1 MRAPRVIRFPTSAV
15 LVEAQPR
22 TLRERI
28 RADLRH
34 MYEAVRALFRPRK
47 PKVGKAT
54 VFRINNPAQWKL
66 ERARR
71 KARGIL

>member
-1 MRAPRVIRFPTSAV
+1 VKTPRIIRFPTSAV

-28 RADLRH
+28 S
-34 MYEAVRALFRPRK
+34 EAVRALFRPRK
-47 PKVGKAT
+47 PKVGKAP
-54 VFRINNPAQWKL
+54 VLRINNPAQWKL

-71 KARGIL
+71 KARGNL

>member
-1 MRAPRVIRFPTSAV
+1 MKTPRIIRFPTSAV

-47 PKVGKAT
+47 PKVGKAP
-54 VFRINNPAQWKL
+54 VFRVNNPAQWKL

-71 KARGIL
+71 KARGNL

>member
-1 MRAPRVIRFPTSAV
+1 MRTPRVIRFPTTAV
-15 LVEAQPR
+15 LAEAKPR

-28 RADLRH
+28 IADLHHAREWLR
-34 MYEAVRALFRPRK
+34 MLFRPRK
-47 PKVGKAT
+47 VKAP
-54 VFRINNPAQWKL
+54 VFRVNNPAQWKL